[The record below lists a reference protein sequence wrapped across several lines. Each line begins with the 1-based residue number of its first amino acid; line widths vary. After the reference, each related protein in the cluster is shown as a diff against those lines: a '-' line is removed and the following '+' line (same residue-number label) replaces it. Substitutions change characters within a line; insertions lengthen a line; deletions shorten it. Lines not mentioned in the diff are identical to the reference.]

1 MRPDDA
7 VLRDGGNLVQ
17 SDGAAAVAAGV
28 GPARAAAPASRRNE
42 VEQVFRTHEA
52 FLRRL
57 AVRLCRATFDPE
69 DLVQDMLERI
79 VAHGEA
85 WTSVIDHRAWMA
97 RVLRNLFIDRLR
109 RRTTGPK
116 QTALDDEAPGLP
128 PDAQPW
134 WRGLGADDIRALLGE
149 LSDDLRRPFELF
161 AFHGCSY
168 SDVAARLG
176 IPKVT
181 AGTRILRAR
190 RRLKQL
196 LLERHGRGGS
206 DD

>member
-1 MRPDDA
+1 MHPEQTG
-7 VLRDGGNLVQ
+7 LRDAGDHVA
-17 SDGAAAVAAGV
+17 SDGVAVSVA
-28 GPARAAAPASRRNE
+28 GPAGGAAQAWSRGQ
-42 VEQVFRTHEA
+42 VEQVFRVHEV

-57 AVRLCRATFDPE
+57 AARLCRDNFDPD
-69 DLVQDMLERI
+69 DLVQDMLER
-79 VAHGEA
+79 VMAHGDA
-85 WTSVIDHRAWMA
+85 WPRVIDHRAWMA

-109 RRTTGPK
+109 RHTAAPK
-116 QTALDDEAPGLP
+116 QATFHDEAPAPP

-134 WRGLGADDIRALLGE
+134 WRGLGTDDIRALLGE

-168 SDVAARLG
+168 SEVAAQLG

-196 LLERHGRGGS
+196 LLERHGHGGS